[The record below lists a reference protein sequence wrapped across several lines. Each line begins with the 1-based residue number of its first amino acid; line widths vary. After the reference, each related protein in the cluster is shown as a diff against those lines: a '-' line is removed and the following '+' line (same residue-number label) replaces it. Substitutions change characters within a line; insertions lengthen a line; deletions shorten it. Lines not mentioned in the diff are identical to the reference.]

1 MNELTT
7 VALKCLIMIITTA
20 ITVVIIPYIRQKIGE
35 EKWYRLQEYIEY
47 AVRCAEQIYTPEEWE
62 QKKKYVMGF
71 VICKAEEL
79 GLNISEQDIDIMVEG
94 IVNAVKH

>member
-7 VALKCLIMIITTA
+7 VALKCLIMLITTA
-20 ITVVIIPYIRQKIGE
+20 FTVVIIPYIRQKMGE
-35 EKWYRLQEYIEY
+35 EKWLRFMEYIEY

-62 QKKKYVMGF
+62 QKKSYVMHF
-71 VICKAEEL
+71 VINKAEEL
-79 GLNISEQDIDIMVEG
+79 GLDISEHDIDVLVEG